1 MPVIEVDMNIVRC
14 KGVNE
19 LGLGHPVEYI
29 NVMGKHYHD
38 PQVCKWCGLRYIKR
52 GNLRAP

>member
-1 MPVIEVDMNIVRC
+1 MNIVRC